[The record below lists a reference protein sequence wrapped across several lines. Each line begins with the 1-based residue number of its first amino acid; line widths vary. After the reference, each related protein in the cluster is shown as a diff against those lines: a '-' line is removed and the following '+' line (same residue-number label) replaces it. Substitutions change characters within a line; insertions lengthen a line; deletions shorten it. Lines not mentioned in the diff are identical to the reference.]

1 MKITHWIASNSYAI
15 FITEIDPST
24 GYFVFAARQVRRT
37 SCNRTKNYAAAC
49 RAAAAAIDRFL
60 LHAPDLSS
68 KPPGAAAA
76 VDRRDRHT
84 DGRTHDRFKTLTAY
98 WADRPRHKSCGLH
111 LTRLSI
117 MATSVDLWLE
127 HIVNAENVARN
138 TDFTSIHPTFD
149 CSVYHYQGR
158 FRGVRVQ
165 ETNSQR
171 RRRKGFNPIREHSI
185 CTGCRISSPCRQKRA
200 PRF

>member
-84 DGRTHDRFKTLTAY
+84 DGHTTVLRRLLRTRRT
-98 WADRPRHKSCGLH
+98 
-111 LTRLSI
+111 
-117 MATSVDLWLE
+117 E
-127 HIVNAENVARN
+127 
-138 TDFTSIHPTFD
+138 
-149 CSVYHYQGR
+149 
-158 FRGVRVQ
+158 RV
-165 ETNSQR
+165 
-171 RRRKGFNPIREHSI
+171 
-185 CTGCRISSPCRQKRA
+185 ISRA
-200 PRF
+200 VCI